1 MCRLGGDQGVD
12 VPAFLASTQ
21 IYEIRGERRLLVY
34 LPTSP
39 LPAWGGLVLVPE
51 ASVIRVPNMDADALI
66 KLYFSF
72 GVLAPELIP
81 PLNQVQPTVAQP
93 PEPATPRERH

>member
-1 MCRLGGDQGVD
+1 MLAADEVFDVGGD
-12 VPAFLASTQ
+12 
-21 IYEIRGERRLLVY
+21 RRLLVY

-51 ASVIRVPNMDADALI
+51 AAVIRVPSMDADALI

-72 GVLAPELIP
+72 GVLAREVI
-81 PLNQVQPTVAQP
+81 PTVA
-93 PEPATPRERH
+93 RS